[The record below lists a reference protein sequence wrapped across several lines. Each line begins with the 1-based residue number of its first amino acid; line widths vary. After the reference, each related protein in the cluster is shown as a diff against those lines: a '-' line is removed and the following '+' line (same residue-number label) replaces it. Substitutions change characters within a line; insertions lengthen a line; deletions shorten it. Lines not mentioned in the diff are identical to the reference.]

1 MEGERMDTGVERVI
15 ERFPEFAASIR
26 ARFHDDQSFRDMCS
40 DYAEAG
46 EALQRWQ
53 ASDDPQKSARVE
65 EYQEL
70 AKALE
75 IEIHT
80 ALGLSPQATSDDR
93 PHRP

>member
-1 MEGERMDTGVERVI
+1 MDSSLERLI
-15 ERFPEFAASIR
+15 ERFPELAASIQ
-26 ARFHDDQSFRDMCS
+26 ARFHDDPSFREMCS

-53 ASDDPQKSARVE
+53 ASDDPQKSARVD

-93 PHRP
+93 PDRP